1 MSDQQVTPLNA
12 DVRDLKGE
20 EHCSEKS
27 QTLPRLPL
35 VLHGA
40 WGVAGAEGRRACSS
54 LLGAAHAP
62 GLSQPLPTLPLGDAF
77 AHLPGEAPAGCQLW
91 GQLLGARAPGEVL
104 QAEAAPPC
112 ARNPINRPQGQVTN
126 SSIPRPGPT
135 RKHGHFD
142 LPLVLVTTFSLAIIR
157 TRAGKCSSTHC
168 APRTPAQVWSQA
180 APEGPAG

>member
-1 MSDQQVTPLNA
+1 MKNHRPCPGCPWSCMGPGVWRARKAGVPA
-12 DVRDLKGE
+12 P
-20 EHCSEKS
+20 HC
-27 QTLPRLPL
+27 
-35 VLHGA
+35 
-40 WGVAGAEGRRACSS
+40 W
-54 LLGAAHAP
+54 GAAHAP

-112 ARNPINRPQGQVTN
+112 ARNPISRPQGQVTN

-135 RKHGHFD
+135 RKYGHFD